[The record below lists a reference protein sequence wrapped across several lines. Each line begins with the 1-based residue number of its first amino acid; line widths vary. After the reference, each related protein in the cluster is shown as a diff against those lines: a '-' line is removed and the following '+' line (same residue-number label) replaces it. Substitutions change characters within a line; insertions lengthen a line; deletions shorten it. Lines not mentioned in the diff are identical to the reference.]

1 MAEKT
6 NVGSDLGKSLPS
18 GLLKAGAGLLAFPET
33 IWNLAGHGGAAI
45 ERKLG
50 DATGL
55 TIPGIMDSDAK
66 YEDVNIPLLP
76 SYDQAKDYMRIFK
89 NTDGESIVD
98 YESQTLPGKMV
109 NTAAEWGLGGG
120 AFTKFQ
126 KFPTIMAAVSGAGG
140 EAVEGTGIIGEDQGW
155 KVGLAIDII
164 GNITHG
170 VIKPN
175 DAKRLKMILDDLNEN
190 GQLDEVQKVI
200 NAANEKGIKLTVPEA
215 IAGVTDDTSI
225 LSVADN
231 VYATSGGGAIID
243 KFTKNRFPQLNEA
256 HRNFLNDNFDIID
269 VDKIDPKIITNKF
282 VSTLIKGQDD
292 IRIAIN
298 KKAREL
304 KDGGWSKFDEGTFNF
319 EVTAAYMKN
328 LFNRVKSGDTA
339 ARELIE
345 QNILNKITAKG
356 KSDLS
361 ITNLKRIYDDGM
373 DVVKDLRV
381 NGQNNKAFSLES
393 ELRLIRTVLDN
404 NQYYKRASEFT
415 VKANKKLSEKMDAFT
430 IGGQVSKIKNLEN
443 SMNTIRK
450 VLFSEDVSHLNIQK
464 LSKELNKI
472 DPSLFPEVSGMLF
485 SKNFTKLI
493 NKADDPMI
501 GMKFYNQMMCKN
513 KKLTE
518 QLIKGTAQAQGK
530 NADEAWLGFQK
541 LMTIYKSTGFK
552 ATKGSSTAARTEQI
566 AEWKKLGIP
575 LEGLDI
581 TKPSSLLEGFKNYL
595 FNSRAE
601 DLAKAFTD
609 PNGIEKLMKIANA
622 SRWGQVSSNMNAIF
636 GLIPEEVKEGEPE
649 HIKQQN
655 IIKNQL
661 LEKTGVE

>member
-50 DATGL
+50 
-55 TIPGIMDSDAK
+55 INPDAK

-225 LSVADN
+225 ISVADN
-231 VYATSGGGAIID
+231 V
-243 KFTKNRFPQLNEA
+243 
-256 HRNFLNDNFDIID
+256 
-269 VDKIDPKIITNKF
+269 
-282 VSTLIKGQDD
+282 
-292 IRIAIN
+292 
-298 KKAREL
+298 
-304 KDGGWSKFDEGTFNF
+304 
-319 EVTAAYMKN
+319 
-328 LFNRVKSGDTA
+328 
-339 ARELIE
+339 
-345 QNILNKITAKG
+345 
-356 KSDLS
+356 
-361 ITNLKRIYDDGM
+361 
-373 DVVKDLRV
+373 
-381 NGQNNKAFSLES
+381 
-393 ELRLIRTVLDN
+393 
-404 NQYYKRASEFT
+404 
-415 VKANKKLSEKMDAFT
+415 
-430 IGGQVSKIKNLEN
+430 
-443 SMNTIRK
+443 
-450 VLFSEDVSHLNIQK
+450 
-464 LSKELNKI
+464 
-472 DPSLFPEVSGMLF
+472 
-485 SKNFTKLI
+485 
-493 NKADDPMI
+493 
-501 GMKFYNQMMCKN
+501 
-513 KKLTE
+513 
-518 QLIKGTAQAQGK
+518 
-530 NADEAWLGFQK
+530 
-541 LMTIYKSTGFK
+541 
-552 ATKGSSTAARTEQI
+552 
-566 AEWKKLGIP
+566 
-575 LEGLDI
+575 
-581 TKPSSLLEGFKNYL
+581 
-595 FNSRAE
+595 
-601 DLAKAFTD
+601 
-609 PNGIEKLMKIANA
+609 
-622 SRWGQVSSNMNAIF
+622 
-636 GLIPEEVKEGEPE
+636 
-649 HIKQQN
+649 
-655 IIKNQL
+655 
-661 LEKTGVE
+661 

>member
-6 NVGSDLGKSLPS
+6 SVGSDIGKSLPS
-18 GLLKAGAGLLAFPET
+18 GLLKAGAGLLSFPET
-33 IWNLAGHGGAAI
+33 IWNLAGQGGAAI

-55 TIPGIMDSDAK
+55 KIPGLMDSDAK

-76 SYDQAKDYMRIFK
+76 SYDQAKNFLGNIK
-89 NTDGESIVD
+89 NSEGESVIN

-126 KFPTIMAAVSGAGG
+126 KFPTLMAAVSGATG
-140 EAVEGTGIIGEDQGW
+140 EAVEGTGIVGEDQAW
-155 KVGLAIDII
+155 KVGLAVDII

-170 VIKPN
+170 IIKPN
-175 DAKRLKMILDDLNEN
+175 DAKRLKMILDDLKEN
-190 GQLDEVQKVI
+190 NQLEEVQSII

-215 IAGVTDDTSI
+215 IAGVTDDTAI
-225 LSVADN
+225 LSLADS
-231 VYATSGGGAIID
+231 VYATSGGGTIMD

-256 HRNFLNDNFDIID
+256 NRNFLNENFDIVD
-269 VDKIDPKIITNKF
+269 VDKIDPKIVTNNF

-304 KDGGWSKFDEGTFNF
+304 KDGGWAKFDEGTFNF

-328 LFNRVKSGDTA
+328 LSNRIKNGDTA
-339 ARELIE
+339 SKGLIQE
-345 QNILNKITAKG
+345 NILNKITTKN
-356 KSDLS
+356 KTDLS
-361 ITNLKRIYDDGM
+361 ITNLKTIYDDGM
-373 DVVKDLRV
+373 DTVSDLYA
-381 NGQNNKAFSLES
+381 NGQRSKAFQLES
-393 ELRLIRTVLDN
+393 ELKLIRTVLDN

-430 IGGQVSKIKNLEN
+430 IGGQVSKIQNLEN
-443 SMNTIRK
+443 SMKTIRK
-450 VLFSEDVSHLNIQK
+450 VLFSEDVSPLNIQK
-464 LSKELNKI
+464 LSKELNEI

-485 SKNFTKLI
+485 SKNFSKLLT
-493 NKADDPMI
+493 KADDPMI
-501 GMKFYNQMMCKN
+501 GMKFYNLMMGKN
-513 KKLTE
+513 SKLTE
-518 QLIKGTAQAQGK
+518 QLIKGTASAQGK
-530 NADEAWLGFQK
+530 NIDEAWLGFQK

-552 ATKGSSTAARTEQI
+552 TTKGSTTAARQEQF

-575 LEGLDI
+575 LEGFDI
-581 TKPSSLLEGFKNYL
+581 TKPSSLIEGFKNYL

-601 DLAKAFTD
+601 DLATAFTD
-609 PNGIEKLMKIANA
+609 PNGIEKLIKIANA
-622 SRWGQVSSNMNAIF
+622 SRWGQINANMNALF

-655 IIKNQL
+655 IINQQL
-661 LEKTGVE
+661 LDETGVS

>member
-6 NVGSDLGKSLPS
+6 SVGSDLGNSLPS
-18 GLLKAGAGLLAFPET
+18 GLLKAGAGLLSFPET
-33 IWNLAGHGGAAI
+33 IWNLAGHGGAWA

-55 TIPGIMDSDAK
+55 KIPGLMNSDAK

-76 SYDQAKDYMRIFK
+76 SYDQAKDFMRVFK
-89 NTDGESIVD
+89 NKDGEPIVD
-98 YESQTLPGKMV
+98 YESQTLPGNMI

-126 KFPTIMAAVSGAGG
+126 KFPTLMAAGAGATG
-140 EAVEGTGIIGEDQGW
+140 EAVEGTGVISEGQAW
-155 KVGLAIDII
+155 KVGLAVDII
-164 GNITHG
+164 GNISHG

-175 DAKRLKMILDDLNEN
+175 DAKRLKMILDDLSEN
-190 GQLDEVQKVI
+190 GQLDEVQNII

-215 IAGVTDDTSI
+215 IAGVTDDTAI

-231 VYATSGGGAIID
+231 VYATSGGGTIID

-256 HRNFLNDNFDIID
+256 NRNFLNENFDIIN
-269 VDKIDPKIITNKF
+269 VDSIDPKIVTNKF

-298 KKAREL
+298 NKARQL
-304 KDGGWSKFDEGTFNF
+304 KDGGWAKFDEGTFNF

-328 LFNRVKSGDTA
+328 LSNRIKNGDTA
-339 ARELIE
+339 SKGLIQE
-345 QNILNKITAKG
+345 NILNKITAQG
-356 KSDLS
+356 KTDLS
-361 ITNLKRIYDDGM
+361 ITNLKTIYDDGM
-373 DVVKDLRV
+373 DVVKDLKA
-381 NGQNNKAFSLES
+381 NNQHNKAFQLNS
-393 ELRLIRTVLDN
+393 ELKLIRTVLDN

-443 SMNTIRK
+443 SMSTIRK
-450 VLFSEDVSHLNIQK
+450 VLFSEDVSPLNIQK

-485 SKNFTKLI
+485 SKNFTKLM

-501 GMKFYNQMMCKN
+501 GMKFYNLMMGKN
-513 KKLTE
+513 QKLTE
-518 QLIKGTAQAQGK
+518 QLIKGTASAQGK
-530 NADEAWLGFQK
+530 NVDEAWLGFQK
-541 LMTIYKSTGFK
+541 LMTIYKSTGFR
-552 ATKGSSTAARTEQI
+552 ATKGSTTAARKEQFE
-566 AEWKKLGIP
+566 EWKKLGIP
-575 LEGLDI
+575 LEGVDI
-581 TKPSSLLEGFKNYL
+581 TKPSTLLEGFKNYL

-601 DLAKAFTD
+601 DLATAFTD

-622 SRWGQVSSNMNAIF
+622 SRWGQISSNMNALF

-655 IIKNQL
+655 KIKNEL
-661 LEKTGVE
+661 LQKTGVS

>member
-6 NVGSDLGKSLPS
+6 SVGSDVGNSLPS
-18 GLLKAGAGLLAFPET
+18 GLLKAGAGLLSFPET
-33 IWNLAGHGGAAI
+33 IWNLAGHGGAWA

-55 TIPGIMDSDAK
+55 KIPGLMNSDAK

-76 SYDQAKDYMRIFK
+76 SYDEAKNYMRIFK
-89 NTDGESIVD
+89 NVDGEPIVD
-98 YESQTLPGKMV
+98 YDSKTLPGKMV

-126 KFPTIMAAVSGAGG
+126 KFPTLMAAGAGATG
-140 EAVEGTGIIGEDQGW
+140 EAVEGTGVISEGQAW
-155 KVGLAIDII
+155 KVGLAVDII
-164 GNITHG
+164 GNISHG

-175 DAKRLKMILDDLNEN
+175 DAKRLKMILDDLSEN
-190 GQLDEVQKVI
+190 GQLDEVQNII

-215 IAGVTDDTSI
+215 IAGVTDDTAI

-231 VYATSGGGAIID
+231 VYATSGGGTIID

-256 HRNFLNDNFDIID
+256 NRNFLNENFDIIN
-269 VDKIDPKIITNKF
+269 VDSIDPKIVTNKF

-298 KKAREL
+298 NKARQL
-304 KDGGWSKFDEGTFNF
+304 KDGGWAKFDEGTFNF

-328 LFNRVKSGDTA
+328 LSNRIKNGDTA
-339 ARELIE
+339 SKGLIQE
-345 QNILNKITAKG
+345 NILNKITAQG
-356 KSDLS
+356 KTDLS
-361 ITNLKRIYDDGM
+361 ITNLKTIYDDGM
-373 DVVKDLRV
+373 DVVKDLKA
-381 NGQNNKAFSLES
+381 NNQHNKAFQLNA
-393 ELRLIRTVLDN
+393 ELKLIRTVLDN

-430 IGGQVSKIKNLEN
+430 IGGQVSKIENLEN
-443 SMNTIRK
+443 SMSTIRK
-450 VLFSEDVSHLNIQK
+450 VLFSEDVSPLNIQK

-485 SKNFTKLI
+485 SKNFTKLM

-501 GMKFYNQMMCKN
+501 GMKFYNLMMGKN
-513 KKLTE
+513 QKLTE
-518 QLIKGTAQAQGK
+518 QLIKGTASAQGK
-530 NADEAWLGFQK
+530 NVDEAWLGFQK
-541 LMTIYKSTGFK
+541 LMTIYKSTGFR
-552 ATKGSSTAARTEQI
+552 ATKGSSTAARKEQFE
-566 AEWKKLGIP
+566 EWKKLGIP
-575 LEGLDI
+575 LEGVDI
-581 TKPSSLLEGFKNYL
+581 TKPSTLLEGFKNYL

-601 DLAKAFTD
+601 DLATAFTD
-609 PNGIEKLMKIANA
+609 PNGIEKLIKIANA
-622 SRWGQVSSNMNAIF
+622 SRWGQISSNMNALF

-655 IIKNQL
+655 IIKNEL
-661 LEKTGVE
+661 LEKTGVS

>member
-6 NVGSDLGKSLPS
+6 SVGSDVGNSLPS
-18 GLLKAGAGLLAFPET
+18 GLLKAGAGLLSFPET
-33 IWNLAGHGGAAI
+33 IWNLAGHGGAWA

-55 TIPGIMDSDAK
+55 KIPGLMNSDAK

-76 SYDQAKDYMRIFK
+76 SYDEAKNYMRIFK
-89 NTDGESIVD
+89 NVDGEPIVD
-98 YESQTLPGKMV
+98 YDSKTLPGKMV

-126 KFPTIMAAVSGAGG
+126 KFPTLMAAGAGATG
-140 EAVEGTGIIGEDQGW
+140 EAVEGTGVISEGQAW
-155 KVGLAIDII
+155 KVGLAVDII
-164 GNITHG
+164 GNISHG

-175 DAKRLKMILDDLNEN
+175 DAKRLKMILDDLSEN
-190 GQLDEVQKVI
+190 GQLDEVQNII

-215 IAGVTDDTSI
+215 IAGVTDDTAI

-231 VYATSGGGAIID
+231 VYATSGGGTIID

-256 HRNFLNDNFDIID
+256 NRNFLNENFDIIN
-269 VDKIDPKIITNKF
+269 VDSIDPKIVTNKF

-298 KKAREL
+298 NKARQL
-304 KDGGWSKFDEGTFNF
+304 KDGGWAKFDEGTFNF

-328 LFNRVKSGDTA
+328 LSNRIKNGDTA
-339 ARELIE
+339 SKGLIQE
-345 QNILNKITAKG
+345 NILNKITAQG
-356 KSDLS
+356 KTDLS
-361 ITNLKRIYDDGM
+361 ITNLKKIYDDGM
-373 DVVKDLRV
+373 DVVKDLKA
-381 NGQNNKAFSLES
+381 NNQHNKAFQLNA
-393 ELRLIRTVLDN
+393 ELKLIRTVLDN

-430 IGGQVSKIKNLEN
+430 IGGQVNKIKNLEN
-443 SMNTIRK
+443 SMSTIRK
-450 VLFSEDVSHLNIQK
+450 VLFSEDVSPLNIQK

-485 SKNFTKLI
+485 SKNFTKLM

-501 GMKFYNQMMCKN
+501 GMKFYNLMMGKN
-513 KKLTE
+513 QKLTE
-518 QLIKGTAQAQGK
+518 QLIKGTASAQGK
-530 NADEAWLGFQK
+530 NVDEAWLGFQK
-541 LMTIYKSTGFK
+541 LMTIYKSTGFR
-552 ATKGSSTAARTEQI
+552 ATKGSSTAARKEQFE
-566 AEWKKLGIP
+566 EWKKLGIP
-575 LEGLDI
+575 LEGVDI
-581 TKPSSLLEGFKNYL
+581 TKPSTLLEGFKNYL

-601 DLAKAFTD
+601 DLATAFTD
-609 PNGIEKLMKIANA
+609 PNGIEKLIKIANA
-622 SRWGQVSSNMNAIF
+622 SRWGQISSNMNALF

-655 IIKNQL
+655 IIKNEL
-661 LEKTGVE
+661 LEKTGVS